1 VIRFDFCDMCQDF
14 FLETLCMQSI
24 NNSYITLV
32 PKIDQIETINDY
44 KPISLLNSFVKLLTK
59 LVADRLQQVIIQLV
73 HENQYRFIKSRS
85 IQDRLLGF
93 LNICT
98 YVIKAKKIPL
108 SQNWTLKRHLT
119 K

>member
-1 VIRFDFCDMCQDF
+1 
-14 FLETLCMQSI
+14 
-24 NNSYITLV
+24 
-32 PKIDQIETINDY
+32 
-44 KPISLLNSFVKLLTK
+44 LLNSFVKLLTK
-59 LVADRLQQVIIQLV
+59 LVVDRLQQVIIQLV